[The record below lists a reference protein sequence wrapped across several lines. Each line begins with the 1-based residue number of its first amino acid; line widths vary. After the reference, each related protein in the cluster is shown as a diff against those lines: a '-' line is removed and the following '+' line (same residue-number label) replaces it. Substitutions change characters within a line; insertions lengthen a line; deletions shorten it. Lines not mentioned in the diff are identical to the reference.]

1 MPDTQGGSSEKGVK
15 RRRITRACDQCHAR
29 SIKASRLLQAGLQL
43 LLSAGCRESS
53 PRYPPL
59 GALRDNL
66 RPMSWPRLSQADNG
80 QCNACEIASKSCT
93 YDRPKLTRGVRHT
106 SRIRPRQRSARS
118 ARLPAA
124 FWGYGLTDTGS
135 PGSIFLQPTPKNTH
149 PGRSPASS
157 LGESPSSVNASMSMS
172 NPNLRQPQSQ
182 QSPAG
187 ENGAAPTASSSSSTS
202 APPRIAS
209 SVSASSSWQPP
220 EVAHSGSIPLLC
232 EYYYQT
238 IYPCTPL
245 FHWPSFVPRIR
256 TQEYLTNRPFCA
268 TVLSLCAVASAR
280 WRECGPSSIFVPP
293 AEFSHLNRPPP
304 DVPEE
309 FLEAARQTIR
319 IGPVSSQGHVFDDIR
334 AAGLLTIAA
343 VQFGLFDELA
353 YWMGVYFAMA
363 GQNNFH
369 SEQTWSSDLSVVER
383 DEMRHLVWLIYQHDV
398 YTSVV
403 VGGPILHREV
413 QVDVS
418 YPTEMPH
425 VPSSFWIE
433 GWNKTSDVYRVLE
446 HACNAYRNVSHA
458 SALTRPLVVSTN
470 QGHASAL
477 LTGAIEALRKSLP
490 RWCTLFRPVPPGQE
504 IQLHRL
510 NFTALN
516 LLLTFQNASIISL
529 CARNGFTTEEG
540 VAVAMQLVKSLDEVP
555 AEYLQAMNMPLFYQ
569 LIGVGIV
576 LQSGAAPAVTSQ
588 STLISV
594 QSILRDMS
602 RIIKL
607 LAANGGTQSNLIMN
621 AALVLDKHVADLE
634 LLIRPSNVSADAS
647 ALLGLPAH
655 LFEWPADMPQFETLF
670 PDLTMGSLLSS

>member
-1 MPDTQGGSSEKGVK
+1 MADTERGSTSDKGAK

-29 SIKASRLLQAGLQL
+29 SIKASQL
-43 LLSAGCRESS
+43 IHLFPAQCVQNE
-53 PRYPPL
+53 
-59 GALRDNL
+59 
-66 RPMSWPRLSQADNG
+66 NG
-80 QCNACEIASKSCT
+80 QCNACETTHKSCT
-93 YDRPKLTRGVRHT
+93 YDRPKLTRG
-106 SRIRPRQRSARS
+106 
-118 ARLPAA
+118 
-124 FWGYGLTDTGS
+124 
-135 PGSIFLQPTPKNTH
+135 PTPKCID

-157 LGESPSSVNASMSMS
+157 FDESPSSINNTSTSSS
-172 NPNLRQPQSQ
+172 NPHPRQARQAQTKQPS
-182 QSPAG
+182 SGAAAAAAA
-187 ENGAAPTASSSSSTS
+187 ENGVAATASSSNASTA
-202 APPRIAS
+202 APPPATSSLPAS
-209 SVSASSSWQPP
+209 TSWQPP

-245 FHWPSFVPRIR
+245 FHWPTFVPRIR
-256 TQEYLTNRPFCA
+256 SQEYLTNRPLCA

-280 WRECGPSSIFVPP
+280 WRECGPSTIFVPP
-293 AEFSHLNRPPP
+293 PELSHLNRPPP

-309 FLEAARQTIR
+309 FLDAARRTIR
-319 IGPVSSQGHVFDDIR
+319 IGPISGQRHAFDDIR
-334 AAGLLTIAA
+334 ASGLLTIAA

-363 GQNNFH
+363 GQNNLH
-369 SEQTWSSDLSVVER
+369 SEQMWPNDLSVVER

-418 YPTEMPH
+418 YPTEMPD
-425 VPSSFWIE
+425 VPSSYWIE
-433 GWNKTSDVYRVLE
+433 GWNKTSDVYRLLE

-458 SALTRPLVVSTN
+458 SALTRPLLVSPN
-470 QGHASAL
+470 QGHASTL

-490 RWCTLFRPVPPGQE
+490 RWCTQFRPVPPGQE

-540 VAVAMQLVKSLDEVP
+540 VAVALQLVKSLNQVP

-621 AALVLDKHVADLE
+621 AALVLDKHIADLD

-655 LFEWPADMPQFETLF
+655 LFEWPANMPQFETLF
-670 PDLTMGSLLSS
+670 PDLTMGSLLGS

>member
-1 MPDTQGGSSEKGVK
+1 MADTERGSTSDKGAK

-29 SIKASRLLQAGLQL
+29 SIKCVQN
-43 LLSAGCRESS
+43 E
-53 PRYPPL
+53 
-59 GALRDNL
+59 
-66 RPMSWPRLSQADNG
+66 NG
-80 QCNACEIASKSCT
+80 QCNACETTHKSCT
-93 YDRPKLTRGVRHT
+93 YDRPKLTRGVRRQARDDMQPGPLRIILCRALRTDPHFASSG
-106 SRIRPRQRSARS
+106 SRFPH
-118 ARLPAA
+118 
-124 FWGYGLTDTGS
+124 F
-135 PGSIFLQPTPKNTH
+135 QPTPKCID

-157 LGESPSSVNASMSMS
+157 FDESPSSINNTSTSSS
-172 NPNLRQPQSQ
+172 NPHPRQAKQAQTKQPS
-182 QSPAG
+182 SGAAAAAA
-187 ENGAAPTASSSSSTS
+187 ENGVAATASSSNASTA
-202 APPRIAS
+202 APPPATSSLPAS
-209 SVSASSSWQPP
+209 TSWQPP

-245 FHWPSFVPRIR
+245 FHWPTFVPRIR
-256 TQEYLTNRPFCA
+256 SQEYLTNRPLCA

-280 WRECGPSSIFVPP
+280 WRECGPSTIFVSPP
-293 AEFSHLNRPPP
+293 ELSHLNRPPP

-309 FLEAARQTIR
+309 FLDAARRTIR
-319 IGPVSSQGHVFDDIR
+319 IGPISGQRHAFDDIR
-334 AAGLLTIAA
+334 ASGLLTIAA

-363 GQNNFH
+363 GQNNLH
-369 SEQTWSSDLSVVER
+369 SEQMWPNDLSVVER

-418 YPTEMPH
+418 YPTEMPD
-425 VPSSFWIE
+425 VPSSYWIE
-433 GWNKTSDVYRVLE
+433 GWNKTSDVYRLLE

-458 SALTRPLVVSTN
+458 SALTRPLLVSPN
-470 QGHASAL
+470 QGHASTL

-490 RWCTLFRPVPPGQE
+490 RWCTQFRPVPPGQE

-540 VAVAMQLVKSLDEVP
+540 VAVALQLVKSLNQVP

-621 AALVLDKHVADLE
+621 AALVLDKHIADLD

-655 LFEWPADMPQFETLF
+655 LFEWPANMPQFETLF
-670 PDLTMGSLLSS
+670 PDLTMGSLLGS